1 MAGVPNVFGSA
12 TAPIPLSQLDQN
24 FNTTLT
30 IGSTSVGLGN
40 TVTSLAGL
48 ANVTM
53 TGNLTYGGVTLSNS
67 VTGTG
72 SMALSA
78 SPTFTG
84 TLSSAD
90 QIITSTSANAL
101 AVGRQGTTNPV
112 LNVDASTAS
121 VVTGLNIK
129 GAAAAGGMAVSVTS
143 SGTNENLTIDAK
155 GSGTI
160 TINGTATG
168 SVGIGSAPLSTSVS
182 TRRDL
187 TINGSSSGAILSF
200 GNGGVRKGY
209 IANDGTDMTVANET
223 ATGYLRFITNSAEAA
238 RFDSSGVLHVGSTS
252 SWFGNGG
259 RVNAQGGN
267 NTYPI
272 SGYNSGSSGSAFLG
286 RVDNTATSLSLWY
299 YGAST
304 NVGSITT
311 NGTGVTYGSSS
322 DLRLKDNIADAGDAG
337 AVIDALRVRSWDW
350 KSNGAHE
357 FFGFIAQEEVEVY
370 PPAVVVGDDG
380 DEITRQWYRD
390 DSKLVPLLVKE
401 IQSLRRRLEA
411 LENNQ

>member
-1 MAGVPNVFGSA
+1 LAGVPNVFGSA

-90 QIITSTSANAL
+90 HIITSTSANAL

-209 IANDGTDMTVANET
+209 ITNDGTDMTVANET
-223 ATGYLRFITNSAEAA
+223 ATGYLRFLTNSAEAA
-238 RFDSSGVLHVGSTS
+238 RFDSSGYLLVGYTS
-252 SWFGNGG
+252 
-259 RVNAQGGN
+259 
-267 NTYPI
+267 
-272 SGYNSGSSGSAFLG
+272 
-286 RVDNTATSLSLWY
+286 
-299 YGAST
+299 
-304 NVGSITT
+304 
-311 NGTGVTYGSSS
+311 
-322 DLRLKDNIADAGDAG
+322 
-337 AVIDALRVRSWDW
+337 
-350 KSNGAHE
+350 SNGAYKLQVNSQIFATSSTIATSDARYKENVSPITGALDSIRALNPVQFDWKEHPVHN
-357 FFGFIAQEEVEVY
+357 FDRSTPTVGFIAQEVRQALSDRPFLNSIVKKNNCVVQPELRDESGEIIEPAVTEEFLGIAEGNIVALLTAAVKELLNRVEV
-370 PPAVVVGDDG
+370 
-380 DEITRQWYRD
+380 
-390 DSKLVPLLVKE
+390 
-401 IQSLRRRLEA
+401 LEA
-411 LENNQ
+411 GT